1 MNKRLKIQKIL
12 TQLITSDVTAICD
25 LHYLEE
31 FHYQDKYEN
40 ETRYKVSKFYKVII
54 SFVIHFETNHVVS
67 NLKQLCCLSSYMFH
81 KTVYNCEDMISTI
94 LRPQNNQNIYI

>member
-54 SFVIHFETNHVVS
+54 SFVIHFETNLYVVW
-67 NLKQLCCLSSYMFH
+67 SSYMFY